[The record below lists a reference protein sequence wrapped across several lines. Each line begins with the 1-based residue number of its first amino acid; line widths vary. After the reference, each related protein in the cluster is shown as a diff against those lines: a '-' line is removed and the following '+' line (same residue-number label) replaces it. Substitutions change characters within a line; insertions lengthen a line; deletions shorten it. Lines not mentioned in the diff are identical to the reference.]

1 MFQRKLNTVSSKARM
16 KFSNK
21 KMEPLGLLGK
31 SPARLSRECLFQSN
45 RTVALEVYQKGHTW
59 RYEYENTNRIM
70 GLMHKAAPFP

>member
-31 SPARLSRECLFQSN
+31 SLARHPGS
-45 RTVALEVYQKGHTW
+45 VYFNQTELWHWKFTRKVIPGDMNMKIPTELW
-59 RYEYENTNRIM
+59 V
-70 GLMHKAAPFP
+70 